1 MIVETLMGVFNI
13 HNEYVRTF
21 KTAKDL
27 AVENSLVDYAVC
39 LFNNVPDRL
48 YGPPAHGTLGC
59 TVVGED
65 AIGSTY
71 DIVIHSRSGVPRRI
85 SKLHPSY
92 MALQYP
98 VLFPYGETGWSPRL
112 KLHDERSS
120 KVRNLTINMYYSYQI
135 HARNGV
141 WSLLLNSCRLFQQ
154 YLVDTY
160 ACIELSRLDF
170 CEHNQSQLRSAYV
183 SGIYDA
189 LSRGDTESRSVGK
202 RVFLPPS
209 FVGGPRYMY
218 SHYQDALSI
227 CREYGNPQYFITFTC
242 NVGWPEI
249 TRYMN
254 SHHQTDV
261 GSRADIISRVFHM
274 KVTAFIAYLKSDKTF
289 GPVSAYLY
297 TIEFQKRGLSHCHI
311 LIWVEDSHKI
321 KDPSKVDDYITAE
334 LPDPVSEPLLYE
346 IVTRCMVHGP
356 CGLLNSKA
364 PCMKD
369 GNCKKKFPKSFVS
382 TTFFDRDGYA
392 HYKRN
397 SSSLHMLQ
405 SGIQIDNRYI
415 VPYNKRL
422 SIRFNAHINVE
433 YCGWNMMI
441 KYLFKYVSKG
451 MERVRFVV
459 QKDTQCADTSVYG
472 QCIVVDEIKNYID
485 GRFLCPHDAAWR
497 ILDFPIHERD
507 PPVII
512 LPVHLP
518 NMQSVFFKENTQI
531 KEVVENPTF
540 GSSLLLGWFEKNRW
554 DSTGRELTYASY
566 PTKYWWDDREKCWKR
581 RRRSNSRALGRL
593 IFVHPTG
600 GELFFLRMLL
610 SHQKGCKSYEE
621 LRTVSDVMYD
631 DFRSACNA
639 LGLIGDDKEWMDAF
653 VQASEW
659 ATSSQLRSLFCYLL
673 LLCDVNDPMCLWDIG
688 WRKMSDDLVYRMRS
702 SNPTIE
708 LNIDDS
714 HI

>member
-1 MIVETLMGVFNI
+1 
-13 HNEYVRTF
+13 
-21 KTAKDL
+21 
-27 AVENSLVDYAVC
+27 
-39 LFNNVPDRL
+39 
-48 YGPPAHGTLGC
+48 
-59 TVVGED
+59 
-65 AIGSTY
+65 
-71 DIVIHSRSGVPRRI
+71 
-85 SKLHPSY
+85 
-92 MALQYP
+92 
-98 VLFPYGETGWSPRL
+98 
-112 KLHDERSS
+112 
-120 KVRNLTINMYYSYQI
+120 MYYSYQI

-154 YLVDTY
+154 YLVDAY

-170 CEHNQSQLRSAYV
+170 YEHNQSQLRSAYV

-274 KVTAFIAYLKSDKTF
+274 KVPAFIAYLKSDKTF
-289 GPVSAYLY
+289 GPVSACKFLSNLCLADLYNNCVFFYSNIYIYIYVYFFVDLY
-297 TIEFQKRGLSHCHI
+297 TIEFQKRGLPHCHI

-382 TTFFDRDGYA
+382 ATFFDRDGYA

-422 SIRFNAHINVE
+422 SSRFNAHINVE

-451 MERVRFVV
+451 MEGSDLLFR
-459 QKDTQCADTSVYG
+459 K
-472 QCIVVDEIKNYID
+472 
-485 GRFLCPHDAAWR
+485 
-497 ILDFPIHERD
+497 ILNVLIR
-507 PPVII
+507 
-512 LPVHLP
+512 L
-518 NMQSVFFKENTQI
+518 
-531 KEVVENPTF
+531 
-540 GSSLLLGWFEKNRW
+540 SLDN
-554 DSTGRELTYASY
+554 
-566 PTKYWWDDREKCWKR
+566 
-581 RRRSNSRALGRL
+581 
-593 IFVHPTG
+593 V
-600 GELFFLRMLL
+600 
-610 SHQKGCKSYEE
+610 
-621 LRTVSDVMYD
+621 
-631 DFRSACNA
+631 
-639 LGLIGDDKEWMDAF
+639 
-653 VQASEW
+653 
-659 ATSSQLRSLFCYLL
+659 
-673 LLCDVNDPMCLWDIG
+673 
-688 WRKMSDDLVYRMRS
+688 
-702 SNPTIE
+702 
-708 LNIDDS
+708 
-714 HI
+714 